1 MKSKLL
7 LFAVVTGGLVLT
19 GGALH
24 PLESRL
30 WAAARA
36 TQPALRLDS
45 ASAVAGQ
52 GLTFGV
58 LGGFRAIAAD
68 FAWVRVYVI
77 WEKRDLP
84 GTEALLQLVS
94 ALDPR
99 PLYFWVNG
107 ARILAYD
114 MPGWR
119 IAAAGG
125 YDAVPAAQQ
134 RRVDVEQA
142 HLALRRLD
150 AALLF
155 HPASADLWIERA
167 NIELTRLRDVA
178 AAAASYR
185 RAWEQPNAP
194 YYAARLHAEMLKRLG
209 RKPEALAWLVQLH
222 PQLPPDDESACA
234 DLVLARIRELEREL
248 RVPAAETYR
257 PPSRQPAAKGR
268 PG

>member
-1 MKSKLL
+1 
-7 LFAVVTGGLVLT
+7 V
-19 GGALH
+19 GA
-24 PLESRL
+24 
-30 WAAARA
+30 A
-36 TQPALRLDS
+36 
-45 ASAVAGQ
+45 AGQ

-77 WEKRDLP
+77 WEKHDLP
-84 GTEALLQLVS
+84 ATETLLTLVS

-99 PLYFWVNG
+99 PLYFWLNS

-125 YDAVPAAQQ
+125 YETVPEAQQ
-134 RRVDVEQA
+134 RNVDAEQA
-142 HLALRRLD
+142 QLALRRLD
-150 AALLF
+150 AALPF
-155 HPASADLWIERA
+155 HPANADLWIERA
-167 NIELTRLRDVA
+167 NIELTRLHDVA

-194 YYAARLHAEMLKRLG
+194 YFAARLYAEMLKRLG
-209 RKPEALAWLVQLH
+209 RKAEALAWLVQLH
-222 PQLPPDDESACA
+222 PQLPPNDESAGA
-234 DLVLARIRELEREL
+234 ALVLARIRDLEREL
-248 RVPAAETYR
+248 RVPATGTYQ
-257 PPSRQPAAKGR
+257 PPTHHSAVKSG